1 MEIPM
6 RFAALL
12 LLPLFSPRQSTTITI
27 TTADDL
33 RSAKSVA
40 IKEVAGKLV
49 VDYEPLTG
57 HRDSI
62 PCADVVEI
70 AMGVPAQA
78 PAAKPESIELV
89 TTAGDTYVGTLG
101 AAEEGAI
108 HIATEGLGPL
118 SFEFKVIDQIRFT
131 ANRATW
137 PRSVTTYTKRICDS
151 VFTTS
156 ADERKGSLVSAG
168 AKEGIVLFNTRQ
180 GKNVTIGLGS
190 TSTILFFREN
200 KQIALPEPPKDLY
213 AMVLLTDGGVVHG
226 KIAALADGSL
236 ALTDLLNLKRTIKA
250 ASVAGIYFKNGRVV
264 YLSDVKPSQVD
275 ENANCIRWRDPLPGD
290 LAFPWQADRSA
301 KGTPLKIR
309 NQSFRKGIGV
319 HAYSALTWNV
329 DGGYSKFQ
337 ATLGIDDSAN
347 DRSPGVPIGNVAFKV
362 LADAKEIFD
371 SGPVTSTDKPRVIA
385 LDIAKVKNLTL
396 VVTFGDDGNGQG
408 DHADWA
414 LARVIR

>member
-1 MEIPM
+1 M
-6 RFAALL
+6 RFTALL
-12 LLPLFSPRQSTTITI
+12 LLALLAPQQSATITI

-33 RSAKSVA
+33 RSAKSIV
-40 IKEVAGKLV
+40 IKEIAGKLV
-49 VDYEPLTG
+49 VEYEPLTG
-57 HRDSI
+57 RRDAI

-70 AMGVPAQA
+70 AMGTPAQA
-78 PAAKPESIELV
+78 PPAKAESVELV

-101 AAEEGAI
+101 DAVTGSI
-108 HIATEGLGPL
+108 NILTEGLGAL
-118 SFEFKVIDQIRFT
+118 SFEFKSLDQIRFT

-137 PRSVTTYTKRICDS
+137 PRTVTTYTKRPCDS
-151 VFTTS
+151 LFTTT
-156 ADERKGSLVSAG
+156 ADEKKGSLDSAG
-168 AKEGIVLFNTRQ
+168 SKDGVVIFSTKLN
-180 GKNVTIGLGS
+180 KNVTVPLAS
-190 TSTILFFREN
+190 ASAVTFFRE
-200 KQIALPEPPKDLY
+200 KKEVPLPEPPKDLY
-213 AMVLLTDGGVVHG
+213 AMVLLTDGGVIQG
-226 KIAALADGSL
+226 KITSLADGSL
-236 ALTDLLNLKRTIKA
+236 VMTDLLNVKRTIKA
-250 ASVAGIYFKNGRVV
+250 ASVAGIYYKNGRVV

-301 KGTPLKIR
+301 KNTPLKIR

-319 HAYSALTWNV
+319 HAYSALTWNL
-329 DGGYSKFQ
+329 DGGYTKFQ
-337 ATLGIDDSAN
+337 ATIGIDDSAN
-347 DRSPGVPIGNVAFKV
+347 DRSPGTPIGNVAFKI

-385 LDIAKVKNLTL
+385 MDVAKVKLLTL